1 VTRVAYELSGRPA
14 ALVVDLAA
22 AVAGWRVGDREAQVT
37 DVLALAPA
45 DEVARLIR
53 RALAE
58 IRAHAA
64 ANDRAAEPLRRLAAE
79 VWRDY
84 RRAIDGVGE
93 QSRLPGVS

>member
-1 VTRVAYELSGRPA
+1 MTRVAYELSGRPA

-22 AVAGWRVGDREAQVT
+22 AAAGWRVSDREAQVT

-45 DEVARLIR
+45 DEIARLIR
-53 RALAE
+53 HALAE

-64 ANDRAAEPLRRLAAE
+64 ANDRGAEALRRLAAE

-93 QSRLPGVS
+93 QSRLPGV

>member
-1 VTRVAYELSGRPA
+1 MTRVAYELSGRPA

-22 AVAGWRVGDREAQVT
+22 AAAGWRVGDREAQVS

-45 DEVARLIR
+45 DEVGRLIR
-53 RALAE
+53 HALTE

-64 ANDRAAEPLRRLAAE
+64 SGDRGAEELRRLAAE

-93 QSRLPGVS
+93 QSRLPGV

>member
-1 VTRVAYELSGRPA
+1 MTRVAYELSGRPA
-14 ALVVDLAA
+14 VLVVDLAA
-22 AVAGWRVGDREAQVT
+22 AAAGWRVRDHEAEVG

-53 RALAE
+53 HALTE

-64 ANDRAAEPLRRLAAE
+64 SNGHDSEALRRLAAE

-93 QSRLPGVS
+93 QSRLFGD

>member
-1 VTRVAYELSGRPA
+1 VTRVAYELSGQQA

-22 AVAGWRVGDREAQVT
+22 AAAGWRVRDREAQVT
-37 DVLALAPA
+37 DVLALAPPE
-45 DEVARLIR
+45 DVARLIR
-53 RALAE
+53 HALAE

-64 ANDRAAEPLRRLAAE
+64 SGGPGAEDLRRLAAE

-93 QSRLPGVS
+93 QSRLPGV

>member
-1 VTRVAYELSGRPA
+1 MTRVAYELSGRPA
-14 ALVVDLAA
+14 VLVVDLAA

-53 RALAE
+53 HALAE

-64 ANDRAAEPLRRLAAE
+64 SNVRDAEALRRLAAE

-93 QSRLPGVS
+93 QSRLFGD

>member
-1 VTRVAYELSGRPA
+1 MTRVAYELAGRPA
-14 ALVVDLAA
+14 ALVVDLADA
-22 AVAGWRVGDREAQVT
+22 AAGWRIGNREAQVT

-53 RALAE
+53 HALTE

-64 ANDRAAEPLRRLAAE
+64 ANAAGSEQLRRLAAE

-84 RRAIDGVGE
+84 RRTIAGVGE
-93 QSRLPGVS
+93 QSRLPGV

>member
-1 VTRVAYELSGRPA
+1 MTRVAYELSGRPA
-14 ALVVDLAA
+14 VLVVDLAEA
-22 AVAGWRVGDREAQVT
+22 AAGWRVRDHEAEVA

-53 RALAE
+53 HALTE

-64 ANDRAAEPLRRLAAE
+64 SNGHNAEALRRLAAE

-93 QSRLPGVS
+93 QSRLFGD